1 MSSELLETKSDGN
14 LLGLVDRCEK
24 YATLQ
29 SALAKKLS
37 AGIFQLAQARKH
49 GKMTLSADDI
59 SREDFDARMF
69 IDASSG
75 NSGSAKTSPMDD
87 ETQTAVEVGDR
98 MESLMMFSALPPPA
112 LRRAQELFVEAVQI
126 AATMATNVREID
138 GLLQQ

>member
-1 MSSELLETKSDGN
+1 MNSQQLGTKSDGD
-14 LLGLVDRCEK
+14 LLGLVDRCEQ

-69 IDASSG
+69 IDPSSS
-75 NSGSAKTSPMDD
+75 NSSNANDPPMGD
-87 ETQTAVEVGDR
+87 EKKPAVEVGDR

-112 LRRAQELFVEAVQI
+112 LRRAQELFVDAVQI
-126 AATMATNVREID
+126 VAAMATNVREID
-138 GLLQQ
+138 ELLQ

>member
-1 MSSELLETKSDGN
+1 MSSQQLGTKSDGE
-14 LLGLVDRCEK
+14 LLGLLDRCEK

-29 SALAKKLS
+29 TALAKKLS

-49 GKMTLSADDI
+49 RKMTLSADDI

-69 IDASSG
+69 IQANGGSSG
-75 NSGSAKTSPMDD
+75 SNKTQIMDNG
-87 ETQTAVEVGDR
+87 TAAVEVGDR

-138 GLLQQ
+138 GVLQ